1 MSESSFQSSQSQN
14 EPPPRKPCGK
24 RAAANSLR
32 FPFAPEADQSH
43 CLSTTQLAYS

>member
-1 MSESSFQSSQSQN
+1 MPSTTAKRPERS
-14 EPPPRKPCGK
+14 GK

-32 FPFAPEADQSH
+32 FLLAPEADQSH